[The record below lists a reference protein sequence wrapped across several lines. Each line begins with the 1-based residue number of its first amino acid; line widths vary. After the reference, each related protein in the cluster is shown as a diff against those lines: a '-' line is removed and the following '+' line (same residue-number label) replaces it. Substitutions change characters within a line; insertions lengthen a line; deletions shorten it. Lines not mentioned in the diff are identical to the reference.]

1 MIEDQFLERVHQHE
15 ASVYQRILYL
25 LGSREDAKNITQST
39 ARHRIGESFMQR
51 LFRYQFYLTTLLATM
66 LQSRE
71 ALARSVMK
79 KLLYVT
85 IVLTLIFSINTYA
98 AESTQTVNKKL
109 RAVKITQPPV
119 IDGTLDDACWKEM
132 PKANTFIDERTE
144 KPAKNQSTGHLAY
157 TDTAIYVALY
167 LYDDAP
173 DKIVARQTKDQTRFQ
188 GEDQVAFSIDPFHT
202 HQKSDRNFFIVNPLG
217 TKYAHIATGRA
228 EKSEWIGLWNTAAQI
243 VEDGWIVEM
252 EIPWQMLDYPE
263 TTKPIGMGINID
275 RFQQRT
281 GEKSW
286 WSNLGVHEFRENDG
300 HWVDVLPPP
309 RKRDLKVL
317 PYIIG
322 GVSEM
327 GTDANEYTAR
337 IGGDVRYEVTPQLRL
352 IGTVNPDF
360 DNIEQV
366 VERIDF
372 SYGERYVE
380 DRRPFFSEGGNLY
393 RFDRF
398 FYSRRVADMDAGL
411 NLFGKVEKNTSIGV
425 LGTYHKN
432 NQNGIFRVS
441 RTFTETAN
449 ANAAVLT
456 HHTKDGET
464 NTVGYLS
471 GDMRYN
477 RVSAK
482 SYFAQSWTGETSENT
497 GRVELSYNGRIVR
510 TYLQSF
516 FVSPNFVN
524 PLGYH
529 PFTGYRGVV
538 LGGRVLNEWRDG
550 YLRGFQLNA
559 KTELSNTYG
568 RETSATADN
577 VFRRTLYLDA
587 TLLTRNDHALVSSW
601 EGGRFGEFTDSIF
614 TIGAF
619 ANATNQFN
627 TVALFYSGG
636 QSAGETLH
644 SISAQLKFRAYG
656 FTAALMTRIQ
666 RHFETT
672 HQNILTV
679 SYDFTPALSL
689 GSRLIWQAEHRNVY
703 FALRRSGY
711 AGTDFFIIVGDPNA
725 QEFKQRFAAKVLRSF

>member
-1 MIEDQFLERVHQHE
+1 
-15 ASVYQRILYL
+15 
-25 LGSREDAKNITQST
+25 
-39 ARHRIGESFMQR
+39 MQR

-98 AESTQTVNKKL
+98 AESTQIVNKKL
-109 RAVKITQPPV
+109 RAVKIAHPPV
-119 IDGTLDDACWKEM
+119 IDGSLDDACWNET

-144 KPAKNQSTGHLAY
+144 KPAKNQSVGHLAY
-157 TDTAIYVALY
+157 TDTAIYVGLH

-173 DKIVARQTKDQTRFQ
+173 DKIVARQTKDQTWFQ
-188 GEDQVAFSIDPFHT
+188 GEDSVSFSLDPFHT
-202 HQKSDRNFFIVNPLG
+202 HQFSDRNFFMVNPLG
-217 TKYAHIATGRA
+217 TKYAHLATGRA
-228 EKSEWIGLWNTAAQI
+228 EKSEWIGLWKTAAQI

-252 EIPWQMLDYPE
+252 EIPWQMIDYPE
-263 TTKPIGMGINID
+263 TTQPIGMGINID

-286 WSNLGVHEFRENDG
+286 WSNLGIHEFRENDG
-300 HWVDVLPPP
+300 YWVDVLPPP

-322 GVSEM
+322 GISEM
-327 GTDANEYTAR
+327 GTDASEYTAR
-337 IGGDVRYEVTPQLRL
+337 IGGDVRYEVTSQLRL
-352 IGTVNPDF
+352 IGSVNPDF
-360 DNIEQV
+360 DNIEQA
-366 VERIDF
+366 VEGIDF

-393 RFDRF
+393 RFDKF

-425 LGTYHKN
+425 LSTYHKN

-471 GDMRYN
+471 GNMRYN
-477 RVSAK
+477 KVSAK
-482 SYFAQSWTGETSENT
+482 SYFAQSWMGEISENT
-497 GRVELSYNGRIVR
+497 AHLDLTYKGRIAQ

-524 PLGYH
+524 HLGYH

-538 LGGRVLNEWRDG
+538 LGSYVLNEWRDG
-550 YLRGFQLNA
+550 YLRAIQLNA
-559 KTELSNTYG
+559 ETELSNTYG
-568 RETSATADN
+568 RETSPSADN
-577 VFRRTLYLDA
+577 VFRRTLYLAA
-587 TLLTRNDHALVSSW
+587 TLLTHSDYMLVSTW
-601 EGGRFGEFTDSIF
+601 EGGRFGEFFDSIF
-614 TIGAF
+614 TIGAS

-627 TVALFYSGG
+627 TIGVGYTVGE
-636 QSAGETLH
+636 SAGQTLH
-644 SISAQLKFRAYG
+644 SVGTQLKFCAYG
-656 FTAALMTRIQ
+656 FTAQLITQIQ

-703 FALRRSGY
+703 FALRKSGY
-711 AGTDFFIIVGDPNA
+711 AGTDFFMIVGDPNA
-725 QEFKQRFAAKVLRSF
+725 QEFKQKFTAKVLRSF

>member
-1 MIEDQFLERVHQHE
+1 ME
-15 ASVYQRILYL
+15 AGW
-25 LGSREDAKNITQST
+25 GSLPK
-39 ARHRIGESFMQR
+39 G
-51 LFRYQFYLTTLLATM
+51 
-66 LQSRE
+66 RE
-71 ALARSVMK
+71 ALARRVMK
-79 KLLYVT
+79 KLLYVA
-85 IVLTLIFSINTYA
+85 IVLTFIFSINTYA

-109 RAVKITQPPV
+109 RAHKISQPPV
-119 IDGTLDDACWKEM
+119 IDGTLDDPCWEGV
-132 PKANTFIDERTE
+132 PRANTFIDERTE
-144 KPAKNQSTGHLAY
+144 KPAKNQSVGHLAY
-157 TDTAIYVALY
+157 TDTAIYVGLH
-167 LYDDAP
+167 LYDDMP
-173 DKIVARQTKDQTRFQ
+173 DKIVARQTKDQTWFQ
-188 GEDQVAFSIDPFHT
+188 GEDSVSFSLDPFHT
-202 HQKSDRNFFIVNPLG
+202 HQFSDRNFFMVNPLG
-217 TKYAHIATGRA
+217 TKYAHLATGRA
-228 EKSEWIGLWNTAAQI
+228 EKSEWIGLWKTAAQI

-252 EIPWQMLDYPE
+252 EIPWQMIDYPE
-263 TTKPIGMGINID
+263 TTQPIGMGINID

-286 WSNLGVHEFRENDG
+286 WSNLGIHEFRENDG
-300 HWVDVLPPP
+300 YWVDVLPPP

-327 GTDANEYTAR
+327 GTDASEYTAR
-337 IGGDVRYEVTPQLRL
+337 IGGDVRYEVTSQLRL
-352 IGTVNPDF
+352 IGSVNPDF
-360 DNIEQV
+360 DNIEQA
-366 VERIDF
+366 VEGIDF

-393 RFDRF
+393 RFDKF

-425 LGTYHKN
+425 LSTYHKN

-471 GDMRYN
+471 GNMRYN
-477 RVSAK
+477 KVSAK
-482 SYFAQSWTGETSENT
+482 SYFAQSWMGEISENT
-497 GRVELSYNGRIVR
+497 AHLDLTYKGRIAQ

-524 PLGYH
+524 HLGYH

-538 LGGRVLNEWRDG
+538 LGSYVLNEWRDG
-550 YLRGFQLNA
+550 YLRAIQLNA
-559 KTELSNTYG
+559 ETELSNTYG
-568 RETSATADN
+568 RETSPSADN
-577 VFRRTLYLDA
+577 VFRRTLYLAA
-587 TLLTRNDHALVSSW
+587 TLLTHSDYMLVSTW
-601 EGGRFGEFTDSIF
+601 EGGRFGEFFDSIF
-614 TIGAF
+614 TIGAS

-627 TVALFYSGG
+627 TIGVGYTVGE
-636 QSAGETLH
+636 SAGQTLH
-644 SISAQLKFRAYG
+644 SVGTQLKFCAYG
-656 FTAALMTRIQ
+656 FTAQLITQIQ

-689 GSRLIWQAEHRNVY
+689 GSRLIWQGSHRNVY

-711 AGTDFFIIVGDPNA
+711 AGTDFFMIVGDPNA

>member
-1 MIEDQFLERVHQHE
+1 MKTN
-15 ASVYQRILYL
+15 L
-25 LGSREDAKNITQST
+25 LVIIT
-39 ARHRIGESFMQR
+39 
-51 LFRYQFYLTTLLATM
+51 
-66 LQSRE
+66 
-71 ALARSVMK
+71 
-79 KLLYVT
+79 
-85 IVLTLIFSINTYA
+85 LTLTIGSQLWAVPNDTAI
-98 AESTQTVNKKL
+98 KKEL
-109 RAVKITQPPV
+109 PAVKMEHPPT
-119 IDGTLDDACWKEM
+119 IDGVLDDKCWQGA

-144 KPAKNQSTGHLAY
+144 KPAKSQSVGHLIY
-157 TDTAIYVALY
+157 TDTAIYVGLH
-167 LYDDAP
+167 LYDDMP
-173 DKIVARQTKDQTRFQ
+173 DKIVAHQTKDQTRFQ
-188 GEDQVAFSIDPFHT
+188 GEDSVSFSLDPFHT
-202 HQKSDRNFFIVNPLG
+202 HQFSDRNFFMVNPLG

-228 EKSEWIGLWNTAAQI
+228 EKSEWIGLWKTAAQI

-252 EIPWQMLDYPE
+252 EIPWQMLDYPD
-263 TTKPIGMGINID
+263 TTEPIGMGINID

-286 WSNLGVHEFRENDG
+286 WSNLSIYEFGENDG

-327 GTDANEYTAR
+327 GTDASEYTAR

-360 DNIEQV
+360 DNIEQA
-366 VERIDF
+366 VESIDF
-372 SYGERYVE
+372 SYGERYIE

-393 RFDRF
+393 QFDKF

-425 LGTYHKN
+425 LSTYHKN
-432 NQNGIFRVS
+432 NQNGVFRVS

-456 HHTKDGET
+456 HHTKDGEA

-497 GRVELSYNGRIVR
+497 GHIELGYNGRILQ

-524 PLGYH
+524 HLGYH

-538 LGGRVLNEWRDG
+538 LGNRILNEWRDG
-550 YLRGFQLNA
+550 YFRAIQLTA
-559 KTELSNTYG
+559 RTEVSNTYG
-568 RETSATADN
+568 QETSPTADN
-577 VFRRTLYLDA
+577 VFRRTLNLNA
-587 TLLTRNDHALVSSW
+587 TLLTRNDHALVAGW
-601 EGGRFGEFTDSIF
+601 KGGRFGEFTDNIF
-614 TIGAF
+614 SIGAL
-619 ANATNQFN
+619 ANSRNQFN
-627 TVALFYSGG
+627 TVALIYSGG
-636 QSAGETLH
+636 QSAGQTLH
-644 SISAQLKFRAYG
+644 GISAQLKFRAYG
-656 FTAALMTRIQ
+656 FTAALITQIQ

-725 QEFKQRFAAKVLRSF
+725 QEFKQRFSAKVLRSF

>member
-1 MIEDQFLERVHQHE
+1 ME
-15 ASVYQRILYL
+15 AGW
-25 LGSREDAKNITQST
+25 GSLPK
-39 ARHRIGESFMQR
+39 G
-51 LFRYQFYLTTLLATM
+51 
-66 LQSRE
+66 RE
-71 ALARSVMK
+71 ALARRVMK
-79 KLLYVT
+79 KLLYVA
-85 IVLTLIFSINTYA
+85 IVLTFIFSINTYA
-98 AESTQTVNKKL
+98 AESTQTANKKL
-109 RAVKITQPPV
+109 RAVKIAHPPV
-119 IDGTLDDACWKEM
+119 IDGVLDDACWKKT
-132 PKANTFIDERTE
+132 PRANTFIDERTE
-144 KPAKNQSTGHLAY
+144 KPAKNQSVGHLAY
-157 TDTAIYVALY
+157 TDTAIYVGLH
-167 LYDDAP
+167 LYDDMP
-173 DKIVARQTKDQTRFQ
+173 DKIVARQTKDQTWFQ
-188 GEDQVAFSIDPFHT
+188 GEDSVSFSLDPFHT
-202 HQKSDRNFFIVNPLG
+202 HQFSDRNFFMVNPLG
-217 TKYAHIATGRA
+217 TKYAHLATGRA
-228 EKSEWIGLWNTAAQI
+228 EKSEWIGLWKTAAQI

-252 EIPWQMLDYPE
+252 EIPWQMIDYPE
-263 TTKPIGMGINID
+263 TTQPIGMGINID

-286 WSNLGVHEFRENDG
+286 WSNLGIHEFQENDG
-300 HWVDVLPPP
+300 YWVDVLPPL

-322 GVSEM
+322 GISEM
-327 GTDANEYTAR
+327 GTDASEYTAR
-337 IGGDVRYEVTPQLRL
+337 IGGDVRYEVTSQLRL
-352 IGTVNPDF
+352 IGSVNPDF
-360 DNIEQV
+360 DNIEQA
-366 VERIDF
+366 VEGIDF

-393 RFDRF
+393 RFDKF

-425 LGTYHKN
+425 LSTYHKN

-482 SYFAQSWTGETSENT
+482 SNFAQSWAGETSENT
-497 GRVELSYNGRIVR
+497 GQVELSYKGRIAR
-510 TYLQSF
+510 TYLRSF

-524 PLGYH
+524 YLGYH

-538 LGGRVLNEWRDG
+538 LGGQVTNEWRDS
-550 YLRGFQLNA
+550 YLRAIRLNA
-559 KTELSNTYG
+559 ETELSNTYG
-568 RETSATADN
+568 RGTSPTADN

-587 TLLTRNDHALVSSW
+587 TFLTRNDHAIISSW
-601 EGGRFGEFTDSIF
+601 RGGRFGEFTDSIF
-614 TIGAF
+614 TIGAA
-619 ANATNQFN
+619 ANANNQFN
-627 TVALFYSGG
+627 RVVLFYSGG

-656 FTAALMTRIQ
+656 FTAALMTQIQ

-689 GSRLIWQAEHRNVY
+689 GSRLIWQGSHRNVY

>member
-1 MIEDQFLERVHQHE
+1 
-15 ASVYQRILYL
+15 
-25 LGSREDAKNITQST
+25 
-39 ARHRIGESFMQR
+39 MQR

-66 LQSRE
+66 LLMVGTATSDDQTD
-71 ALARSVMK
+71 V
-79 KLLYVT
+79 
-85 IVLTLIFSINTYA
+85 
-98 AESTQTVNKKL
+98 STENKKL

-119 IDGTLDDACWKEM
+119 IDGALDDACWNEV
-132 PKANTFIDERTE
+132 PEANSFIDERTE
-144 KPAKNQSTGHLAY
+144 KPAKNQSTGRLAY
-157 TDTAIYVALY
+157 TDSAIYVALH
-167 LYDDAP
+167 LYDDMP
-173 DKIVARQTKDQTRFQ
+173 DKIVAHQTKDQTRFQ
-188 GEDQVAFSIDPFHT
+188 GEDQVVFSIDPFHT

-228 EKSEWIGLWNTAAQI
+228 EKSEWIGLWNAAAQI
-243 VEDGWIVEM
+243 VENGWIVEM

-263 TTKPIGMGINID
+263 TTEPIGMGINMD

-286 WSNLGVHEFRENDG
+286 WSNLGVNEFWENDG
-300 HWVDVLPPP
+300 YWVDVLPPP
-309 RKRDLKVL
+309 RKRELKVL

-327 GTDANEYTAR
+327 GTDASEYTAR

-352 IGTVNPDF
+352 LGTVNPDF
-360 DNIEQV
+360 DNIEQA

-524 PLGYH
+524 HLGYH

-538 LGGRVLNEWRDG
+538 LGGRFLNEWRDG
-550 YLRGFQLNA
+550 YVRGIQLNA
-559 KTELSNTYG
+559 KTEVSNTYG
-568 RETSATADN
+568 REMSPTADN
-577 VFRRTLYLDA
+577 VFRRSLYLDA

-614 TIGAF
+614 TIGAL

-627 TVALFYSGG
+627 TVGLFFSGG

-644 SISAQLKFRAYG
+644 SISAQLKFRVYG
-656 FTAALMTRIQ
+656 FTAALMTQIQ
-666 RHFETT
+666 RHFETI

-689 GSRLIWQAEHRNVY
+689 GSRLIWRAEHRNVY

>member
-1 MIEDQFLERVHQHE
+1 MKT
-15 ASVYQRILYL
+15 SLY
-25 LGSREDAKNITQST
+25 ITV
-39 ARHRIGESFMQR
+39 
-51 LFRYQFYLTTLLATM
+51 
-66 LQSRE
+66 
-71 ALARSVMK
+71 ALM
-79 KLLYVT
+79 
-85 IVLTLIFSINTYA
+85 LIFSINTDA
-98 AESTQTVNKKL
+98 AEDAQTVNKKL
-109 RAVKITQPPV
+109 RAVKISQPPV
-119 IDGTLDDACWKEM
+119 IDGTLDDACWNQT

-157 TDTAIYVALY
+157 TDKAIYVGLH
-167 LYDDAP
+167 LYDEAP
-173 DKIVARQTKDQTRFQ
+173 DKIVARQTKDQTRFL
-188 GEDQVAFSIDPFHT
+188 GEDQVSFSLDPFHT
-202 HQKSDRNFFIVNPLG
+202 HQMSDRNFFIVNPLG
-217 TKYAHIATGRA
+217 TKYAHIASGRA
-228 EKSEWIGLWNTAAQI
+228 EKSEWIGLWNAAAQI
-243 VEDGWIVEM
+243 VEDGWVVEM
-252 EIPWQMLDYPE
+252 EIPWQMLDYPD

-275 RFQQRT
+275 RLQQRT

-286 WSNLGVHEFRENDG
+286 WSNLGVNEFRENDG

-317 PYIIG
+317 PYIIA
-322 GVSEM
+322 GVSEIETS
-327 GTDANEYTAR
+327 GGPISGSRQEYTAR
-337 IGGDVRYEVTPQLRL
+337 LGGDVRYEVTPQLRL

-360 DNIEQV
+360 DNIEQA
-366 VERIDF
+366 VEGIDF

-393 RFDRF
+393 QFDRF
-398 FYSRRVADMDAGL
+398 FYSRRVTDMDAGL

-456 HHTKDGET
+456 HNTKDGQT

-477 RVSAK
+477 RLSAR

-497 GRVELSYNGRIVR
+497 GQVELAYKGRIAQAH
-510 TYLQSF
+510 LQSF

-524 PLGYH
+524 HLGYH
-529 PFTGYRGVV
+529 PFTGYRGAI
-538 LGGRVLNEWRDG
+538 LGGTIKNEWRDG
-550 YLRGFQLNA
+550 FLRSILLGA
-559 KTELSNTYG
+559 RTELSNTYG
-568 RETSATADN
+568 RETSPTADN
-577 VFRRTLYLDA
+577 VFRRTLYLAA
-587 TLLTRNDHALVSSW
+587 TLLTHSDHALVSTW
-601 EGGRFGEFTDSIF
+601 QGGRFEGFTDSIF

-636 QSAGETLH
+636 QSSGEMLH
-644 SISAQLKFRAYG
+644 RISGQLKLRAYG
-656 FTAALMTRIQ
+656 FTAEFITQIQ
-666 RHFETT
+666 RHFQTT
-672 HQNILTV
+672 HQNILTL

-725 QEFKQRFAAKVLRSF
+725 QEFKHRFAAKVLRSF

>member
-1 MIEDQFLERVHQHE
+1 ME
-15 ASVYQRILYL
+15 AGW
-25 LGSREDAKNITQST
+25 GSLPK
-39 ARHRIGESFMQR
+39 G
-51 LFRYQFYLTTLLATM
+51 
-66 LQSRE
+66 RE
-71 ALARSVMK
+71 ALARRVMK
-79 KLLYVT
+79 KLLYVA
-85 IVLTLIFSINTYA
+85 IVLTFIFSINTYA

-109 RAVKITQPPV
+109 RAHKISQPPV
-119 IDGTLDDACWKEM
+119 IDGTLDDPCWEGV

-144 KPAKNQSTGHLAY
+144 EPAKNQSTGRLAY
-157 TDTAIYVALY
+157 TDSAIYVALH

-188 GEDQVAFSIDPFHT
+188 GEDQVTFSIDPFHT

-228 EKSEWIGLWNTAAQI
+228 EKSEWIGLWKAAAQI

-252 EIPWQMLDYPE
+252 EIPWQMIDYPE
-263 TTKPIGMGINID
+263 TTQPIGMGINLD

-300 HWVDVLPPP
+300 YWMDVFPPP

-337 IGGDVRYEVTPQLRL
+337 IGGDIRYEVTPQLRL

-360 DNIEQV
+360 DNIEQA
-366 VERIDF
+366 VESIDF

-464 NTVGYLS
+464 NTIGYLS

-497 GRVELSYNGRIVR
+497 GRVELSYKGRIVQ

-529 PFTGYRGVV
+529 PFTGYRGVG
-538 LGGRVLNEWRDG
+538 LGGRFLNEWRDG
-550 YLRGFQLNA
+550 YVRGIQLNA
-559 KTELSNTYG
+559 KTEISNTYG
-568 RETSATADN
+568 RETSPTADN
-577 VFRRTLYLDA
+577 VFRRSLYLDA

-619 ANATNQFN
+619 ANATIGVNLVIFRCVLKSSKGRIFSTAFLQSVCVLKCAFYVFQGFN
-627 TVALFYSGG
+627 DCLC
-636 QSAGETLH
+636 
-644 SISAQLKFRAYG
+644 
-656 FTAALMTRIQ
+656 
-666 RHFETT
+666 
-672 HQNILTV
+672 
-679 SYDFTPALSL
+679 
-689 GSRLIWQAEHRNVY
+689 
-703 FALRRSGY
+703 
-711 AGTDFFIIVGDPNA
+711 
-725 QEFKQRFAAKVLRSF
+725 

>member
-1 MIEDQFLERVHQHE
+1 MKT
-15 ASVYQRILYL
+15 SLY
-25 LGSREDAKNITQST
+25 ITV
-39 ARHRIGESFMQR
+39 
-51 LFRYQFYLTTLLATM
+51 
-66 LQSRE
+66 
-71 ALARSVMK
+71 ALMF
-79 KLLYVT
+79 
-85 IVLTLIFSINTYA
+85 IFNINTYA

-109 RAVKITQPPV
+109 HAAKIAHPPV
-119 IDGTLDDACWKEM
+119 IDGSLDDACWNQT

-144 KPAKNQSTGHLAY
+144 KPAKNQSVGRLAY
-157 TDTAIYVALY
+157 TDTAIYVGLH

-173 DKIVARQTKDQTRFQ
+173 GKIVARQIKDQTRFF
-188 GEDQVAFSIDPFHT
+188 GEDQVAFSLDPFHT
-202 HQKSDRNFFIVNPLG
+202 HQMSDRNFFIVNPLG

-228 EKSEWIGLWNTAAQI
+228 EKSEWIGLWNAAAQI
-243 VEDGWIVEM
+243 VDDGWIVEM

-286 WSNLGVHEFRENDG
+286 WSNLGVNEFRENDG

-309 RKRDLKVL
+309 RKRNLKVL

-322 GVSEM
+322 GVSETETSQ
-327 GTDANEYTAR
+327 GAKSGSQQAYTAR
-337 IGGDVRYEVTPQLRL
+337 LGGDIRYEVTPQLRL
-352 IGTVNPDF
+352 LGTVNPDF
-360 DNIEQV
+360 ENIEQA
-366 VERIDF
+366 VEGIDF

-393 RFDRF
+393 QFDDF
-398 FYSRRVADMDAGL
+398 FYSRRVIDMDTGL
-411 NLFGKVEKNTSIGV
+411 NLFGKVKKNTSIGV
-425 LGTYHKN
+425 LSTYHKN

-456 HHTKDGET
+456 HNTKDGQT

-477 RVSAK
+477 RLSAK
-482 SYFAQSWTGETSENT
+482 SYFAQSWTGETSDNT
-497 GRVELSYNGRIVR
+497 GQVELTYNGQVSQV
-510 TYLQSF
+510 YLKSF

-524 PLGYH
+524 HLGYH
-529 PFTGYRGVV
+529 PFTGYRGAI
-538 LGGRVLNEWRDG
+538 LGGVVRNEWRDG
-550 YLRGFQLNA
+550 YIRSILLNA
-559 KTELSNTYG
+559 ETELSNTY
-568 RETSATADN
+568 RTEMPPTADN
-577 VFRRTLYLDA
+577 VFRRTFYLAA
-587 TLLTRNDHALVSSW
+587 TLLTHSDYMLVSTW
-601 EGGRFGEFTDSIF
+601 QGGRFGEFTDSIF
-614 TIGAF
+614 TIGAA

-627 TVALFYSGG
+627 TIGVGYTVGE
-636 QSAGETLH
+636 SAGETLH
-644 SISAQLKFRAYG
+644 RVGAHLKFRAYG
-656 FTAALMTRIQ
+656 FNAALITQIQ
-666 RHFETT
+666 RHFQTT
-672 HQNILTV
+672 HQNILTL

-725 QEFKQRFAAKVLRSF
+725 QEFKQRFTAKVIRSF

>member
-1 MIEDQFLERVHQHE
+1 
-15 ASVYQRILYL
+15 
-25 LGSREDAKNITQST
+25 
-39 ARHRIGESFMQR
+39 
-51 LFRYQFYLTTLLATM
+51 
-66 LQSRE
+66 
-71 ALARSVMK
+71 MK

-85 IVLTLIFSINTYA
+85 IVLMLIFSMNTYA
-98 AESTQTVNKKL
+98 AEDTQTVNKKL
-109 RAVKITQPPV
+109 RAVKIAQPPV
-119 IDGTLDDACWKEM
+119 IDGSLDDACWSET

-144 KPAKNQSTGHLAY
+144 KPAKSQSTGHLAY
-157 TDTAIYVALY
+157 TDTAIYVGLH
-167 LYDDAP
+167 LYDDVP
-173 DKIVARQTKDQTRFQ
+173 DKIVARQTKDQTWFQ
-188 GEDQVAFSIDPFHT
+188 GEDYVSFSLDPFHT
-202 HQKSDRNFFIVNPLG
+202 HQMSDRNFFMVNPLG
-217 TKYAHIATGRA
+217 TKYAHIASGRA
-228 EKSEWIGLWNTAAQI
+228 EKSEWIGLWNASAQI

-263 TTKPIGMGINID
+263 TTKPIGMGINVD

-286 WSNLGVHEFRENDG
+286 WSNLGIHEFRENDG
-300 HWVDVLPPP
+300 HWEEVLPPP

-322 GVSEM
+322 GVSET
-327 GTDANEYTAR
+327 GTDVNEYTAR

-352 IGTVNPDF
+352 LGTVNPDF
-360 DNIEQV
+360 DNIEQA
-366 VERIDF
+366 VEGIDF
-372 SYGERYVE
+372 SYGERYVK

-393 RFDRF
+393 RFDKF

-425 LGTYHKN
+425 LSTYHKN

-477 RVSAK
+477 RLSAK

-497 GRVELSYNGRIVR
+497 AHVELSYRGRIAQ
-510 TYLQSF
+510 TYLESF

-524 PLGYH
+524 HLGYH
-529 PFTGYRGVV
+529 PFTGYRGAI
-538 LGGRVLNEWRDG
+538 LGTEVMNEWRDG
-550 YLRGFQLNA
+550 YLRGIRLNA
-559 KTELSNTYG
+559 ETELSNTYG
-568 RETSATADN
+568 RAASPTADN
-577 VFRRTLYLDA
+577 VFRRTLYLAA
-587 TLLTRNDHALVSSW
+587 TLLTHNDYALVSTW
-601 EGGRFGEFTDSIF
+601 QGGRFEEFTDSIF

-636 QSAGETLH
+636 QRAGETLH
-644 SISAQLKFRAYG
+644 RVSAQLKFRVYG
-656 FTAALMTRIQ
+656 FTAALMTQIQ

-725 QEFKQRFAAKVLRSF
+725 QEFKQRFTAKVLRSF

>member
-1 MIEDQFLERVHQHE
+1 MMSTNGGGPE
-15 ASVYQRILYL
+15 ALPK
-25 LGSREDAKNITQST
+25 DKK
-39 ARHRIGESFMQR
+39 
-51 LFRYQFYLTTLLATM
+51 
-66 LQSRE
+66 
-71 ALARSVMK
+71 ALARRIMRK
-79 KLLYVT
+79 ILYVL
-85 IVLTLIFSINTYA
+85 IVLTLIFSIRTYA
-98 AESTQTVNKKL
+98 AESRQTVNKKL
-109 RAVKITQPPV
+109 RAVKIAHPPI
-119 IDGTLDDACWKEM
+119 IDGSLDDACWNET

-144 KPAKNQSTGHLAY
+144 EPAKNQSIGRLAY
-157 TDTAIYVALY
+157 TDSAIYVAVH

-173 DKIVARQTKDQTRFQ
+173 DKIVAHQTKDQTRFQ
-188 GEDQVAFSIDPFHT
+188 GEDQVVFSVDPFHT
-202 HQKSDRNFFIVNPLG
+202 HQKSDRNLFAVNPLG

-263 TTKPIGMGINID
+263 TTQPIGMGININ

-286 WSNLGVHEFRENDG
+286 WSNLSIYEFGENDG

-322 GVSEM
+322 GVNEI
-327 GTDANEYTAR
+327 GTDASEYTAR

-360 DNIEQV
+360 DNIEQA
-366 VERIDF
+366 VESIDF
-372 SYGERYVE
+372 SYGERYIE

-393 RFDRF
+393 QFDRF

-425 LGTYHKN
+425 LSTYHKN

-449 ANAAVLT
+449 ANAAVMT
-456 HHTKDGET
+456 HHTKDGAA

-477 RVSAK
+477 RIAAK

-497 GRVELSYNGRIVR
+497 GQVELSYNGRILQ

-524 PLGYH
+524 HLGYH
-529 PFTGYRGVV
+529 PFTGYRGVA
-538 LGGRVLNEWRDG
+538 LGNRILNEWRDG
-550 YLRGFQLNA
+550 YFRGIQLTA
-559 KTELSNTYG
+559 RTEVSNTYG
-568 RETSATADN
+568 RETSPTADN
-577 VFRRTLYLDA
+577 VFRRTLYLNA
-587 TLLTRNDHALVSSW
+587 TLLTRNDHALVSGW
-601 EGGRFGEFTDSIF
+601 KVGRFGEFTDNIF
-614 TIGAF
+614 SIGAL
-619 ANATNQFN
+619 ANSRNQFN

-636 QSAGETLH
+636 ESAGEMLH
-644 SISAQLKFRAYG
+644 SISAQLRFRVYG
-656 FTAALMTRIQ
+656 FTTALITRIQ
-666 RHFETT
+666 RHFEVT

-689 GSRLIWQAEHRNVY
+689 GSRLIWQGSHRNVY
-703 FALRRSGY
+703 FALRKSGY
-711 AGTDFFIIVGDPNA
+711 AGTDFFMIVGDPNA
-725 QEFKQRFAAKVLRSF
+725 QEFKQKFTAKVLRSF

>member
-1 MIEDQFLERVHQHE
+1 ME
-15 ASVYQRILYL
+15 ADWRSLPKDR
-25 LGSREDAKNITQST
+25 GT
-39 ARHRIGESFMQR
+39 
-51 LFRYQFYLTTLLATM
+51 LTRKM
-66 LQSRE
+66 MR
-71 ALARSVMK
+71 

-85 IVLTLIFSINTYA
+85 IVLTLIFSISTYA
-98 AESTQTVNKKL
+98 AESTQTTNKKL
-109 RAVKITQPPV
+109 RAVKIALPPV
-119 IDGTLDDACWKEM
+119 IDGSLDDACWNET

-144 KPAKNQSTGHLAY
+144 EPAKNQSTGLLAY
-157 TDTAIYVALY
+157 TDSAIYVAVH

-173 DKIVARQTKDQTRFQ
+173 DKIVAHQTKDQTRFH
-188 GEDQVAFSIDPFHT
+188 GEDQVIFSIDPFHT
-202 HQKSDRNFFIVNPLG
+202 HQKSDRNFFVVNPLG

-263 TTKPIGMGINID
+263 TTQPIEMGINID

-281 GEKSW
+281 GERSW
-286 WSNLGVHEFRENDG
+286 WSNLGVYEFGENDG
-300 HWVDVLPPP
+300 HWVNVLPPP

-327 GTDANEYTAR
+327 GTDASEYTAR

-360 DNIEQV
+360 DNIEQA
-366 VERIDF
+366 VESIDF
-372 SYGERYVE
+372 SYGERYIE

-393 RFDRF
+393 QFDKF

-425 LGTYHKN
+425 LSTYHKN

-471 GDMRYN
+471 GDMRSN
-477 RVSAK
+477 RIAAK

-497 GRVELSYNGRIVR
+497 GHVELSYNGRILQ

-524 PLGYH
+524 HLGYH

-538 LGGRVLNEWRDG
+538 LGNRILNEWRDG
-550 YLRGFQLNA
+550 YFRGIQLTA
-559 KTELSNTYG
+559 RTEVSNTYG
-568 RETSATADN
+568 RETSPTADN
-577 VFRRTLYLDA
+577 VFRRTLYLNA
-587 TLLTRNDHALVSSW
+587 TLLTRNDHALVSGW
-601 EGGRFGEFTDSIF
+601 KGGRFGEFTDNIF
-614 TIGAF
+614 SIGAL
-619 ANATNQFN
+619 ANSRNQFN

-636 QSAGETLH
+636 QSAGETLQ
-644 SISAQLKFRAYG
+644 SISAQLRFRVYG
-656 FTAALMTRIQ
+656 FTAALITRIQ
-666 RHFETT
+666 RHFEVT

-689 GSRLIWQAEHRNVY
+689 GSRLIWQGSRRNVY
-703 FALRRSGY
+703 FALRKSGY
-711 AGTDFFIIVGDPNA
+711 AGTDVFMIVGDPNA
-725 QEFKQRFAAKVLRSF
+725 QEFKQKFTAKVLRSF